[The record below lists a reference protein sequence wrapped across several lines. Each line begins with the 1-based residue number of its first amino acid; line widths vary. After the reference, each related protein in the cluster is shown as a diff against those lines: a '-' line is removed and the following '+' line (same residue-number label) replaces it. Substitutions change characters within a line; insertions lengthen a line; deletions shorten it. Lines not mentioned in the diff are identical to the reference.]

1 MKTYYRGLYKSVSR
15 LGASKS
21 QCHGISPVTC
31 RNKWTLF
38 QHVLA
43 DTNLQLSCEIFASH
57 ICLSPVTRKPVK
69 CAAPTPLLFPWR
81 FSVPESQMQPGKVHI
96 IYPMLF
102 STPEISRKQCYK
114 QHSCDRGT
122 WSMQIRW
129 TQARKHL
136 PPLSTDAI
144 SWHPAPLK
152 SCRWQVP

>member
-57 ICLSPVTRKPVK
+57 ICLSPGNQEACEMCSPNPSALSLEVFCPRVSDAAREGTYYLPHVVLNTRKFKEAV
-69 CAAPTPLLFPWR
+69 L
-81 FSVPESQMQPGKVHI
+81 
-96 IYPMLF
+96 
-102 STPEISRKQCYK
+102 
-114 QHSCDRGT
+114 
-122 WSMQIRW
+122 
-129 TQARKHL
+129 
-136 PPLSTDAI
+136 
-144 SWHPAPLK
+144 
-152 SCRWQVP
+152 